1 MTKCM
6 DDYPVIVIG
15 GSAGG
20 LSALLELVH
29 HLPGDLSAAIFVVL
43 HLSPGSPG
51 THASLLRAQGART
64 ATEARDGDPIRPG
77 SIYMCPP
84 DRHLLIEP
92 GRMTLSHGPR
102 ENRQRPAVDPLF
114 RSAARAYGRRVVG
127 IVLSGMLDDG
137 TAGLWAIKARGGLA
151 LVQEPA
157 EARASAMPQNAI
169 ARVKVDAVL
178 PVAGLARRIV
188 ELSQQPGPRRAAPSE
203 TGSDAAAIPD
213 DHQTDLELASLRMDR
228 ETLDRHEHPGKQS
241 EFACPEC
248 GGALWEIRENELTRY
263 RCRVGHA
270 LSEQTL
276 LAAQSDAVEDA
287 LWVALRALEEKIA
300 LGGRMIARN
309 TGSFRQSLMEER
321 DDAMQQADRIR
332 RLLKIER
339 FHIAPEGEPSP

>member
-1 MTKCM
+1 M
-6 DDYPVIVIG
+6 DDYPLVVIG

-20 LSALLELVH
+20 LSALLELVR
-29 HLPGDLSAAIFVVL
+29 HLPGDLNAALFVVL

-51 THASLLRAQGART
+51 THASLLRAQGARS
-64 ATEARDGDPIRPG
+64 AIEARDGELIRPG
-77 SIYMCPP
+77 NIYVCPP
-84 DRHLLIEP
+84 DHHLLVEP

-178 PVAGLARRIV
+178 PVARLARRIV
-188 ELSQQPGPRRAAPSE
+188 EIAQQPASRRAG
-203 TGSDAAAIPD
+203 GSPDPAAIPD
-213 DHQTDLELASLRMDR
+213 DHQTDLELGSTRLDR
-228 ETLDRHEHPGKQS
+228 ETLDRTEHPGQQS

-300 LGGRMIARN
+300 LGQRMIARN
-309 TGSFRQSLMEER
+309 AGSFRKSLVEER
-321 DDAMQQADRIR
+321 EDAKQQADRIR
-332 RLLKIER
+332 RLLKIEH
-339 FHIAPEGEPSP
+339 FHIAPDNEPAP